1 MGLSTPWRAMSTG
14 QVVDLNALLAPLS
27 AEAPSGVD
35 LREDSSAQSIYYRL
49 KDLRSTARAAERR
62 SDAGEESDAAQAEWR
77 QLFELTQEAL
87 TKRSK
92 DLEVGCWLV
101 EALVRRN
108 GFAGLRDGLVLVC
121 GLFEN
126 FADNL
131 HSLQDEEGLE
141 TFLAPLTGLNGLDG
155 EGTLIQPIRK
165 VPITS
170 GGEKPYAFFHYTQ
183 GEDLARL
190 TDDAARERRIA
201 AGVLTIQQFEQ
212 LLRTSPKD
220 FLRTLLGDL
229 SESIAALDK
238 LSGLL
243 SEKYASDAPPTSRI
257 RETLEGVHDLVRSRT
272 RDILP
277 PDTVANGGDA
287 AEGGQDEAHAGNG
300 AMRVPG
306 MVGGREEALQTLLKI
321 SDFFKRTE
329 PHSTIAFTLD
339 DVVRRA
345 RLTLPELLAE
355 LLPDAT
361 ARRTFLMSAGIKP
374 PDG

>member
-1 MGLSTPWRAMSTG
+1 MSTG
-14 QVVDLNALLAPLS
+14 QVLDLDALLAPLS
-27 AEAPSGVD
+27 GEAPSGAD

-62 SDAGEESDAAQAEWR
+62 GDAGEESDAAQGEWR
-77 QLFELTQEAL
+77 QLYDLTREAL
-87 TKRSK
+87 TKQSK
-92 DLEVGCWLV
+92 DLEVACWLV

-121 GLFEN
+121 GLFES
-126 FADNL
+126 FPDNL

-183 GEDLARL
+183 GEDLDRL
-190 TDDAARERRIA
+190 NDETAKERRIA
-201 AGVLTIQQFEQ
+201 SGVLTTQQFDQ
-212 LLRTSPKD
+212 VLRASPKD
-220 FLRTLLGDL
+220 FLRALLGDL
-229 SESIAALDK
+229 SEAIAALDK

-257 RETLEGVHDLVRSRT
+257 RDTLDGVHDLVRSRT

-277 PDTVANGGDA
+277 PEPDAAANGSDA
-287 AEGGQDEAHAGNG
+287 TEGGQAEAHAGNG
-300 AMRVPG
+300 SMRVPG
-306 MVGGREEALQTLLKI
+306 MISSREEALQTIAKI

-339 DVVRRA
+339 DVIRRA
-345 RLTLPELLAE
+345 RMTLPELLVE
-355 LLPDAT
+355 LLPDET
-361 ARRTFLMSAGIKP
+361 ARRTFLLSAGIRP

>member
-1 MGLSTPWRAMSTG
+1 MSTG
-14 QVVDLNALLAPLS
+14 QVLDLEALLAPLS
-27 AEAPSGVD
+27 PEAPSGVD
-35 LREDSSAQSIYYRL
+35 LRQDNSAQSIYYRL

-62 SDAGEESDAAQAEWR
+62 VDAGEESDPAQAEWR
-77 QLFELTQEAL
+77 QLFDLTREAL
-87 TKRSK
+87 TKQSK
-92 DLEVGCWLV
+92 DLEVACWLI
-101 EALVRRN
+101 EALVRRH

-165 VPITS
+165 VPVTS

-183 GEDLARL
+183 GEDLDRL
-190 TDDAARERRIA
+190 TDDAAKQRRIA

-212 LLRTSPKD
+212 ALRTSPKD
-220 FLRTLLGDL
+220 FLRAMLGDL
-229 SESIAALDK
+229 SEALAALDK

-243 SEKYASDAPPTSRI
+243 SEKYASDAPPTSRV
-257 RETLEGVHDLVRSRT
+257 RATLADVHDLVRSRT

-277 PDTVANGGDA
+277 PEPDAANAGDA
-287 AEGGQDEAHAGNG
+287 TKGDQAETQAGNG
-300 AMRVPG
+300 AVRVPG
-306 MVGGREEALQTLLKI
+306 MVGGREEALQTLAKI

-345 RLTLPELLAE
+345 RMTLPELLAE
-355 LLPDAT
+355 LLPDES
-361 ARRTFLMSAGIKP
+361 ARRTFLISAGIRP

>member
-1 MGLSTPWRAMSTG
+1 M
-14 QVVDLNALLAPLS
+14 
-27 AEAPSGVD
+27 D

-62 SDAGEESDAAQAEWR
+62 SDAGEESDGAQAEWR
-77 QLFELTQEAL
+77 QLYDLTQKAL
-87 TKRSK
+87 AEQSK
-92 DLEVGCWLV
+92 DLEVACWLV
-101 EALVRRN
+101 EALVRRD

-170 GGEKPYAFFHYTQ
+170 GGEKPYAFFHYAQ
-183 GEDLARL
+183 GEDLDRL
-190 TDDAARERRIA
+190 TDDAAKERRIA
-201 AGVLTIQQFEQ
+201 AGVLTIEQFEQ
-212 LLRTSPKD
+212 VLCASPKD
-220 FLRTLLGDL
+220 FLRALLGDL
-229 SESIAALDK
+229 SEAITALDK

-277 PDTVANGGDA
+277 PETEAANGGDA
-287 AEGGQDEAHAGNG
+287 TEDGQAEAHAGNG
-300 AMRVPG
+300 ATRVPG
-306 MVGGREEALQTLLKI
+306 MIGSREEALQALAKI

-339 DVVRRA
+339 DLIRRA
-345 RLTLPELLAE
+345 RMTLPELLAE
-355 LLPDAT
+355 LLPDES
-361 ARRTFLMSAGIKP
+361 ARRTFLMSAGIRP

>member
-1 MGLSTPWRAMSTG
+1 MSTG